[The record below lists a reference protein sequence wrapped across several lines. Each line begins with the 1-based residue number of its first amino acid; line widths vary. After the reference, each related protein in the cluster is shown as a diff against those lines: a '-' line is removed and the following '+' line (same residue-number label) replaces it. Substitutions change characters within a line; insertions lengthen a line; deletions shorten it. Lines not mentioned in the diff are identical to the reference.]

1 MLGHRRRARL
11 GIANRAIPCA
21 PDGGSRSEA
30 GMSLIELIIAIS
42 LLAIIMVGLSASI
55 GVAYKSVSL
64 GRQRQVAESAANKRL
79 EELRDVDYTQM
90 AMSTS
95 PTKSSD
101 VTNPDYWVSEDGA
114 RYDVTGEGDL
124 ETLVVDSITPGP
136 VQHIESPVVIGT
148 TKVDVYQFV
157 TWVDAPDVP
166 GTQNLK
172 RITVVVKYRNIAV
185 QGSARVLRQSVTFT
199 SGTVTVSGTA
209 TTTTTS
215 TTIPP
220 TTTTLPAI
228 TGCGQ
233 FSVASG
239 TSASAN
245 YTSSRTV
252 TLSQS
257 MSACNAS
264 VWTQFSNDGGDTW
277 GAETAWDSENP
288 ALGWTL
294 GAGDGTKQIS
304 GRARAATGSSWS
316 IGTATIILDTTKP
329 ATPGTVSK
337 SVTCSG
343 TNRTALLT
351 WSASSDSNL
360 VGYRIYRSTDGVA
373 WAVVSSTTGL
383 TGSDTHAKSLT
394 SVRFYVGAYDK
405 AGNQSLASNI
415 LTLSKNQCT

>member
-11 GIANRAIPCA
+11 GIAHQALPCA
-21 PDGGSRSEA
+21 PDGGSKSEA

-42 LLAIIMVGLSASI
+42 LLAIIMLGLSASI
-55 GVAYKSVSL
+55 GVAYKAVAL
-64 GRQRQVAESAANKRL
+64 GRQRQVAEAAANKRL
-79 EELRDVDYTQM
+79 EELRDVDYLQL
-90 AMSTS
+90 AMSET
-95 PTKSSD
+95 PTKSND
-101 VTNPDYWVSEDGA
+101 PTNPDYWVASEGE
-114 RYDVTGEGDL
+114 RYDVTGRGEF
-124 ETLVVDSITPGP
+124 ETLVVDPITPGP

-185 QGSARVLRQSVTFT
+185 QGTAHVLRESVTFT

-220 TTTTLPAI
+220 TTTTLPAT
-228 TGCGQ
+228 TGCGA

-239 TSASAN
+239 SSASVNFTA
-245 YTSSRTV
+245 SRTI

-264 VWTQFSNDGGDTW
+264 VWTKYSNDGGATW
-277 GAETAWDSENP
+277 GAESAWDSANP

-294 GAGDGTKQIS
+294 NSGDGAKQIA
-304 GRARAATGSSWS
+304 GQARAATGSSWS
-316 IGTATIILDTTKP
+316 IGTATIVLDTTKP
-329 ATPGTVSK
+329 ATPGTLSR
-337 SVTCSG
+337 SVTCAG
-343 TNRTALLT
+343 TNRTAHLT
-351 WSASSDSNL
+351 WSSSSDTNL
-360 VGYRIYRSTDGVA
+360 VGYRIYRSTDGVT
-373 WAVVSSTTGL
+373 WAVVSSATGL
-383 TGSDTHAKSLT
+383 SGSDTHSKSLT
-394 SVRFYVGAYDK
+394 SVRFYVAAYDK
-405 AGNQSLASNI
+405 AGNESLASNVI
-415 LTLSKNQCT
+415 TLSKNQCT

>member
-1 MLGHRRRARL
+1 MLGRRRRARL
-11 GIANRAIPCA
+11 GIADRAIPCA

-55 GVAYKSVSL
+55 GVAYKSVAL
-64 GRQRQVAESAANKRL
+64 GRQRQVAEAAANKRL
-79 EELRDVDYTQM
+79 EELRDVDYLQL
-90 AMSTS
+90 AMSET
-95 PTKSSD
+95 PIKSTDS
-101 VTNPDYWVSEDGA
+101 TNPDYWVASDGA
-114 RYDVTGEGDL
+114 RYDVSGEGEF
-124 ETLVVDSITPGP
+124 ETLVIDAVTPGP

-157 TWVDAPDVP
+157 TWVDAPNVP

-185 QGSARVLRQSVTFT
+185 QGTAHVLRESVTFT

-215 TTIPP
+215 TTIPA
-220 TTTTLPAI
+220 TTTTLPAT
-228 TGCGQ
+228 TGCGV

-239 TSASAN
+239 SSASVNFTA
-245 YTSSRTV
+245 SRTV

-264 VWTQFSNDGGDTW
+264 VWTKYSNDGGVTW
-277 GAETAWDSENP
+277 GAESAWDSANP

-294 GAGDGTKQIS
+294 NSGDGAKQIA
-304 GRARAATGSSWS
+304 GQARAATGSSWS
-316 IGTATIILDTTKP
+316 IGTATIVLDTTKP
-329 ATPGTVSK
+329 ATPGTVSR

-343 TNRTALLT
+343 TNRTARLT

-360 VGYRIYRSTDGVA
+360 VGYRIYRSTDGVT

-383 TGSDTHAKSLT
+383 TGTDTHSKSLT
-394 SVRFYVGAYDK
+394 SVRFYVAAYDK
-405 AGNQSLASNI
+405 AGNESLASNI
-415 LTLSKNQCT
+415 ITLSKNQCT